1 MLSINSQTFIHNY
14 MAYNILVGGPMVNYL
29 GVGHLFGGW
38 LWFGALK
45 FMSHLM
51 RWYTKHLNDRKDL

>member
-1 MLSINSQTFIHNY
+1 

-45 FMSHLM
+45 FMSHLI